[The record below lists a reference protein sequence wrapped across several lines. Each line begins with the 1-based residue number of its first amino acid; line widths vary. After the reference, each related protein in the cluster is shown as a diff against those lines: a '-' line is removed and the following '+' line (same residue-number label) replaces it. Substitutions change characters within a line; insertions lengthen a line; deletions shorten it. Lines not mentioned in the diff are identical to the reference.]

1 MPTSVILVL
10 VGLVVVALIVWGVMA
25 ERRRNRARIAA
36 LEQLGFRPCPEQKTW
51 LEERITYIENNRGF
65 GYEVREPRRL
75 AGEQTIYYYVKKRHD
90 DDQEK
95 VPMVEEEI
103 LFPLKQPTKGGL
115 VLTVKPS
122 SLAPGL
128 ATRMISAVATGPW
141 DSQPDDLQRL
151 DLPPDL
157 KETNLL
163 GAMGPPGWSLYDLV
177 DASTLSVMQGL
188 GDAGALSV
196 KFRDSWCSVSGT
208 GGHIPFHVS
217 EIVARIRSLL

>member
-1 MPTSVILVL
+1 MPTPVLLVL
-10 VGLVVVALIVWGVMA
+10 IGLVVVALVVWAVTA
-25 ERRRNRARIAA
+25 DRRKKRARIAA

-51 LEERITYIENNRGF
+51 LEERISYIENNRGF
-65 GYEVREPRRL
+65 RYEVREPRRL
-75 AGEQTIYYYVKKRHD
+75 AGEQAIYYYVKKRHSD
-90 DDQEK
+90 EDER

-103 LFPLKQPTKGGL
+103 LFRLKQPAKGGL

-128 ATRMISAVATGPW
+128 ATRMIGAVATGPW

-157 KETNLL
+157 KDTNLM
-163 GAMGPPGWSLYDLV
+163 GAMGPPGWSLYDVV
-177 DASTLSVMQGL
+177 DSGALSVVQGL
-188 GDAGALSV
+188 GDAGALWV

-208 GGHIPFHVS
+208 GGHIPFRVD
-217 EIVARIRSLL
+217 EIVGRIRPLL